1 MDLEKIIQDEKLKV
15 NAMIQRVMDS
25 SRFEQLKPD
34 EYVIDN
40 IEEFKGED
48 VGSTLMVYYHS
59 EKEPFADEHYLLT
72 SYIDKLEI
80 VEVVPQIGKD
90 GKLNGFRYYAIW
102 SSFWFFNGIQYSHTG
117 CFTRLE
123 QEGDKRLVK
132 LTGLGDDE
140 QGQYDLLLTTFE
152 MEIDEEKAIMVK
164 EWNDYKKKDPE
175 GIKLARDSVY
185 EEFTR
190 IIGRW
195 MSG

>member
-1 MDLEKIIQDEKLKV
+1 
-15 NAMIQRVMDS
+15 
-25 SRFEQLKPD
+25 
-34 EYVIDN
+34 
-40 IEEFKGED
+40 
-48 VGSTLMVYYHS
+48 
-59 EKEPFADEHYLLT
+59 
-72 SYIDKLEI
+72 
-80 VEVVPQIGKD
+80 
-90 GKLNGFRYYAIW
+90 
-102 SSFWFFNGIQYSHTG
+102 
-117 CFTRLE
+117 
-123 QEGDKRLVK
+123 VK

-185 EEFTR
+185 EEFKR